1 MSKPGVSSYS
11 RVPGGQQAQ
20 RKRRGSLRALSVTLP
35 GVTKRA
41 FARRGLSSGELA
53 RQWPVIVGTELAGQC
68 QPRKL
73 RFPRPGETVDGNL
86 TLRVAP
92 AWALEIQHLETA
104 LLERIN
110 SFFGYRAVA
119 RLTLQQGPLAARKK
133 THGERQRRAAAD
145 PSPPTDAALAAKLS
159 TVTDPELKEALE
171 RLGRSLRQK
180 HAKRPGDP

>member
-1 MSKPGVSSYS
+1 MSKPGVPSYS
-11 RVPGGQQAQ
+11 RALGGQSAQ

-53 RQWPVIVGTELAGQC
+53 RQWPVIVGTELASQC

-133 THGERQRRAAAD
+133 TRGERQRRAAAD

-159 TVTDPELKEALE
+159 TVSDPELKEALE

>member
-1 MSKPGVSSYS
+1 MSKPGTSAKAT
-11 RVPGGQQAQ
+11 PAGGHQAQ
-20 RKRRGSLRALSVTLP
+20 RKRRGSLRALSATLP
-35 GVTKRA
+35 GITKRA

-53 RQWPVIVGTELAGQC
+53 RQWPAIVGTALAGQC

-92 AWALEIQHLETA
+92 AWALEIQHLELA

-133 THGERQRRAAAD
+133 PRGDQQQRATAA
-145 PSPPTDAALAAKLS
+145 PLPPTDAALAAKLS
-159 TVTDPELKEALE
+159 TVTDPELKDALE

-180 HAKRPGDP
+180 HAKRPGNP